1 MRIASASLLLAFLIA
16 CSAPGPVQTVERIE
30 LRLSGWEALDVAV
43 NRQGEGHWRLSEPV
57 PNGRTGAF
65 RITAQQFAALVERL
79 AVYRRQA
86 VPMTDESIREMMR
99 RTCPAG
105 VHYINDSSAVWVH
118 WTGSNVNEHYSADL
132 GCDPERNA
140 RRNQDLMSILRTL
153 PVPLDP

>member
-1 MRIASASLLLAFLIA
+1 MYIASASLLLAFLTA
-16 CSAPGPVQTVERIE
+16 CSAPDRVQTVERVE
-30 LRLSGWEALDVAV
+30 LRLSGWEALDVEV
-43 NRQGEGHWRLSEPV
+43 NRQGEGRWRLSEPI

-65 RITAQQFAALVERL
+65 RITAQQFARLVERL

-86 VPMTDESIREMMR
+86 APMTDESMLEMMR

-105 VHYINDSSAVWVH
+105 VHFITDQGAVWVH
-118 WTGSNVNEHYSADL
+118 WTGSNVNDHYSADL

-140 RRNQDLMSILRTL
+140 RRNEDLMSILQTL